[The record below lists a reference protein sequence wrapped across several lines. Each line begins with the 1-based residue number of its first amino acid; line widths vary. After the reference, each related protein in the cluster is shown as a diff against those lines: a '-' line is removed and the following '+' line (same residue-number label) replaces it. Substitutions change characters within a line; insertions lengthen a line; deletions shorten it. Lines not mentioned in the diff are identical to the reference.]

1 MLVQFL
7 GNQFGFDRD
16 GFRALVLSPMERRLI
31 VLGKNLAILPVGVTF
46 GGLLLVL
53 TALWLRLPP
62 LTVVAALFQLATI
75 LMLAG
80 LGGNMLSIL
89 VPYRIAPG
97 SMKPTKMPAAA
108 MIVMVICQML
118 FPVAIAPVFVPALA
132 QLLWD
137 LAGWPSVLPINLIL
151 SVVLAGVAAF
161 AYWRALGPMG
171 RLLQRR
177 ERKILEVLTL
187 EVE

>member
-1 MLVQFL
+1 MTAQINFGYPWFLSYGHLVVSAVADVVE
-7 GNQFGFDRD
+7 FDC
-16 GFRALVLSPMERRLI
+16 ALAGLVVTSDDANVIGGCTEAE
-31 VLGKNLAILPVGVTF
+31 LAF
-46 GGLLLVL
+46 Q
-53 TALWLRLPP
+53 
-62 LTVVAALFQLATI
+62 VVAALFQLATI